1 MKYSR
6 GDRVQV
12 IAGREFDYEVDR
24 RMIGDREARKLYLL
38 MSPYF
43 RDRATIIDVSE
54 SNLYRIDID
63 HGRYLWPDWAF
74 KEPTQKIISPF
85 DEFARFYF
93 PEVGRHQ
100 MKSSLGLAVGTLS
113 KKIDGAWLK
122 TDPRDYHCR
131 PNITLIDDSNTKIDL
146 VGHNSLTIKK
156 INV

>member
-1 MKYSR
+1 MKYSI

-12 IAGREFDYEVDR
+12 IAGREFDYEVGR
-24 RMIGDREARKLYLL
+24 RMIGDREARKLHMLI
-38 MSPYF
+38 SPYF
-43 RDRATIIDVSE
+43 RDSVTIIHVLKD
-54 SNLYRIDID
+54 LCRIDID

-74 KEPTQKIISPF
+74 ERPTQKIIPPI

-100 MKSSLGLAVGTLS
+100 MKASLGLAVGTLS
-113 KKIDGAWLK
+113 KKTDSAWPK
-122 TDPRDYHCR
+122 TDTRDYHCR
-131 PNITLIDDSNTKIDL
+131 PNMTLIDDSNTKIDL